1 MKLPPV
7 TQPEER
13 EFFITQALSDTGFFA
28 RHVLGMDT
36 DRDERG
42 NAVSEMGKGGVRAY
56 GPHKELTTFLDDDSA
71 THSIIMAPRYSYKSS
86 IVEAFICR
94 KILANPNISILLF
107 MHEQEIA
114 EARCRQIRDLLTS
127 NPIILELFGDV
138 SGPSWKS
145 KQFVTSLRSDHTIQ
159 SPTLWVGSPQKIPTG
174 GRPNIVIFDDI
185 VSDQNFKTEKGLK
198 AGIDC
203 IERSLSLGSRGE
215 RYINV
220 GTPYH
225 PGDAHHWCLDAG
237 WRKLVHLDVGF
248 DLVTNEDRT
257 LDLAGEGRWPHL
269 SIDFLRKKLRGGMS
283 FPTFMSQF
291 KLKVVSGF
299 TEAFQR
305 TQFHPIAWKDEFQDL
320 TGYLLT
326 DTAPAGD
333 PKGDLNVLCYIG
345 IDEKHKMYILDL
357 QVGYWKMYEFVERY
371 LAMLQKWQPKV
382 NHRLELW
389 EKGQSYLTY
398 FQHIQM
404 QAKAKNIRVSTYAD
418 ARNQGAIGK
427 DTRIASLQ
435 ARFQM
440 HEVYVCNTVPKHWQA
455 PNEVRLLWDPEGET
469 DIKTGAKVPGGDLVE
484 QFVRFPHH
492 KKKDIPDT
500 IALVDSIDKA
510 TQQRV
515 CFYAQPRR
523 RRSAEPTHR
532 APVKT
537 PQRFH
542 GSTSRFYS
550 RINQR
555 RVDQR
560 R

>member
-1 MKLPPV
+1 
-7 TQPEER
+7 
-13 EFFITQALSDTGFFA
+13 
-28 RHVLGMDT
+28 
-36 DRDERG
+36 
-42 NAVSEMGKGGVRAY
+42 
-56 GPHKELTTFLDDDSA
+56 
-71 THSIIMAPRYSYKSS
+71 
-86 IVEAFICR
+86 
-94 KILANPNISILLF
+94 
-107 MHEQEIA
+107 
-114 EARCRQIRDLLTS
+114 
-127 NPIILELFGDV
+127 
-138 SGPSWKS
+138 
-145 KQFVTSLRSDHTIQ
+145 
-159 SPTLWVGSPQKIPTG
+159 
-174 GRPNIVIFDDI
+174 
-185 VSDQNFKTEKGLK
+185 
-198 AGIDC
+198 
-203 IERSLSLGSRGE
+203 
-215 RYINV
+215 
-220 GTPYH
+220 
-225 PGDAHHWCLDAG
+225 
-237 WRKLVHLDVGF
+237 
-248 DLVTNEDRT
+248 
-257 LDLAGEGRWPHL
+257 
-269 SIDFLRKKLRGGMS
+269 
-283 FPTFMSQF
+283 
-291 KLKVVSGF
+291 LKVVSGF

-305 TQFHPIAWKDEFQDL
+305 TQFHPIAWKDGFQDL

-333 PKGDLNVLCYIG
+333 AKGDLNVLCYIG

-404 QAKAKNIRVSTYAD
+404 QAKAKNIRVASYAD

-500 IALVDSIDKA
+500 VALVDSIDKA

-523 RRSAEPTHR
+523 RKSAEPTHR
-532 APVKT
+532 VSVQT

-550 RINQR
+550 RIHQR